1 MADYK
6 QVGCVGLFDKT
17 ENSAKLSRLGNPL
30 EKLHNVVDFEMF
42 RPDLEQNMI
51 NHGKKNNAGCK
62 PHDVVRMFKIILLKR
77 FYNLSDEQ
85 AEYQITDRQSF
96 REFLGLASGDAVPD
110 SRTIWLFQDTL
121 IKKGLDAILF
131 ARFHAH
137 LDSAGLFVNS
147 GKIIDATFVEVPR
160 QRNTRGENDAI
171 KAGNGQGL
179 WDGQPRK
186 KCQKDID
193 ARWARKDGENHYGY
207 KNHAKLDAGSKLIDT
222 YTVTGAHV
230 HDSRA
235 VEPLLCE
242 RDRGQSLH
250 ADSAYVG
257 PRVRAALHA
266 RGVTPQITERASRNH
281 SLTDAQKES
290 NRSKS
295 KVRCRI
301 EHAFGFVSNS
311 LGGFAIRSIGLFR
324 ARGVIGLLNLVYNL
338 CRYEQ
343 ILRLNLLPVTR

>member
-1 MADYK
+1 M
-6 QVGCVGLFDKT
+6 L
-17 ENSAKLSRLGNPL
+17 
-30 EKLHNVVDFEMF
+30 
-42 RPDLEQNMI
+42 

-62 PHDVVRMFKIILLKR
+62 PHDVVLMFKIILLKR
-77 FYNLSDEQ
+77 LHNLSDEQ

-110 SRTIWLFQDTL
+110 SRTLWLFQDTL
-121 IKKGLDAILF
+121 IKKGLDARLF

-137 LDSAGLFVNS
+137 LDEAGLFVNR

-160 QRNTRGENDAI
+160 QRNKRGENEAI

-193 ARWARKDGENHYGY
+193 ARWARKDDENHYGY
-207 KNHAKLDAGSKLIDT
+207 KNHVKLDAESKLIDT
-222 YTVTGAHV
+222 YTVTSAEV

-235 VEPLLCE
+235 VEPLLSE
-242 RDRGQSLH
+242 RD
-250 ADSAYVG
+250 
-257 PRVRAALHA
+257 
-266 RGVTPQITERASRNH
+266 
-281 SLTDAQKES
+281 
-290 NRSKS
+290 RSKS
-295 KVRCRI
+295 KIRWRI

-311 LGGFAIRSIGLFR
+311 LGGFTLRSIGLFR
-324 ARGVIGLLNLVYNL
+324 ARGVIGLINLAYNL

-343 ILRLNLLPVTR
+343 ILRLHLLPAMR